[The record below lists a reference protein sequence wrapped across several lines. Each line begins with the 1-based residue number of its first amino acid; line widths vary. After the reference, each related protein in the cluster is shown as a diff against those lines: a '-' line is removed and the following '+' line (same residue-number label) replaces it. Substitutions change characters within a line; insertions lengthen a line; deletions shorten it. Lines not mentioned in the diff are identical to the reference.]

1 MYASSGND
9 ESDEA
14 LFLMALLHKNK
25 QYTLQNANLEFL
37 YIYLYISV
45 KNYCMYIY
53 KYISVG
59 NNESDEAPFLRW
71 RSCKKYKI
79 QNSYLDFLCK

>member
-37 YIYLYISV
+37 YIYIYTYPLKIIVCIYINIYPLEITNRMKRLSSDGAPA
-45 KNYCMYIY
+45 KNTKC
-53 KYISVG
+53 
-59 NNESDEAPFLRW
+59 
-71 RSCKKYKI
+71 KI
-79 QNSYLDFLCK
+79 QT